1 MSDEFLYRLRVTPP
15 PALAAQLKLRLDA
28 QAALQARRRTF
39 RRLSV
44 FAGLFLAGT
53 AFALVS
59 PSLRNYA
66 LEVFRI
72 ETRQDKPEIAQAEA
86 EKSSRAPV
94 SPFAGNAGA
103 RAGGAAPAYQ
113 STPDSQPASTTAFN
127 PFARTDRPAATESRP
142 PAPVQDTPSE
152 QTAPIAWRAGPPMT
166 LEGSR
171 TLVPLSDAVVARYQQ
186 RVSTPARIVSK
197 HSDASSA
204 FGRFCRREVDLVHT
218 IRAIEK
224 VERATCTSLGT
235 EYLELPVAYEAITVV
250 ANPTNTWATAL
261 SRDDL
266 KKIDRGGLWSAIN
279 AQWPNRRWR
288 LYTMKRDSE
297 IDYSSDALAPG
308 WSRSAGY
315 TTSDLASLV
324 SRVRGDPDGIAYLP
338 FVDLE
343 PNASRI
349 RAIGVINSKGVVELP
364 TRATI
369 DDATYEPLSRPI
381 FLYVNAAAADR
392 PEVAEF
398 VEFYLSDAADAI
410 ATAKFLPLA
419 QGAYKKALRNFKDRK
434 IGTVFS
440 ETPALGVPV
449 DALLEREAKRY
460 SL

>member
-28 QAALQARRRTF
+28 QAALQARRRTY

-53 AFALVS
+53 ALALVS

-94 SPFAGNAGA
+94 SPFGGNAGA

-113 STPDSQPASTTAFN
+113 STPDSQPTSTTAFN

-197 HSDASSA
+197 HSDASLGIRQILSPR
-204 FGRFCRREVDLVHT
+204 GRPCAYDTRDREGRARDLHQPGYGVSRAASGVRGADRRREPDKH
-218 IRAIEK
+218 
-224 VERATCTSLGT
+224 LGH
-235 EYLELPVAYEAITVV
+235 
-250 ANPTNTWATAL
+250 
-261 SRDDL
+261 
-266 KKIDRGGLWSAIN
+266 
-279 AQWPNRRWR
+279 
-288 LYTMKRDSE
+288 
-297 IDYSSDALAPG
+297 
-308 WSRSAGY
+308 RS
-315 TTSDLASLV
+315 V
-324 SRVRGDPDGIAYLP
+324 
-338 FVDLE
+338 
-343 PNASRI
+343 
-349 RAIGVINSKGVVELP
+349 
-364 TRATI
+364 TR
-369 DDATYEPLSRPI
+369 
-381 FLYVNAAAADR
+381 
-392 PEVAEF
+392 
-398 VEFYLSDAADAI
+398 
-410 ATAKFLPLA
+410 
-419 QGAYKKALRNFKDRK
+419 
-434 IGTVFS
+434 
-440 ETPALGVPV
+440 
-449 DALLEREAKRY
+449 
-460 SL
+460 